1 MLPYLTI
8 GKFAAESGYS
18 EDAIRAKIKTG
29 VWLEGVVWKKS
40 PDGRVLISTRGYG
53 LWVEGQQLAE
63 LHRLACAA

>member
-1 MLPYLTI
+1 VLPYLTI

-40 PDGRVLISTRGYG
+40 PDGRVLISTRGYE
-53 LWVEGQQLAE
+53 LWVDGQQLQE